1 MTDFF
6 IGIESPHGKDANA
19 APNNSNSNSNNFNAN
34 NNTNTNTT
42 TASSFLSAHGGA
54 RDDALD
60 QCSIHLPILGTP
72 VPADANGAH
81 GAAAARTGDASLTQP
96 PMLER
101 RTSDFLYPQKG
112 ARSRRRGAT
121 APDDASS
128 DMGPPLLGLEPR
140 VPRCFLP
147 YPFYNN
153 SFFARRLLRVSA
165 SLTVVMMLGVGVYYG
180 YRPKSLVLN
189 PDFPDDYGF
198 MLRSPEEVY
207 LLMAS
212 SCENMVGFS
221 ALVYHAF
228 PAIMLLGLP
237 GTGLRLFEPF
247 KREPL
252 IDAAGNR
259 QKVKRTFMF
268 QFCEAIGVWLLLFA
282 LLVMMYFWYMF
293 FNGGTFKC
301 VKPEVHVFAAGAV
314 LCYIAIFVVLS
325 YFARYREH
333 IKMQLG
339 AFKESDQTGDV
350 RKHLVDPATAEL
362 MTKRNKVISHIRKRL
377 YQAARLGDI
386 GELRDVLS
394 FAESRQSALPGFPMK
409 YYRDPSIFLGVFGHS
424 RKNPVHVAAYHGNIE
439 ALELLLGAGFEVNAL
454 DKFSRVRFSTGDLFW
469 YFAQFFISRPAVSDE
484 ENAVSVFKTTLVTPL
499 HCAVSTGQLEAVRWL
514 LAHGAEVGST
524 AKSSYRSERIPPIFL
539 AETPEVV
546 RELLEH
552 GANHLA
558 IPDPGFMNTLTVL
571 QLAYLRENHAVAHEL
586 EEWGCDVALTPIHAA
601 AARNDT
607 ATVRKYIRRGT
618 SVNCLGEHGY
628 CGMNRRT
635 PLHWAAVIGATE
647 TVDLLLEAGA
657 DPDFQDAR
665 GRTPL
670 HWAARLNHLD
680 IVRSLLAKNASPN
693 VVDEDHMTPIV
704 CAAFARRATRELFN
718 ELVTAGGDINYQL
731 PTNGDTA
738 FHIAVREENEEA
750 ALSILASGGNIM
762 KMNIEGLRP
771 LDCSTNTKLLFEI
784 KRAAGHRD
792 VMISYTHT
800 HAEFAK
806 KLRRSLEDAN
816 VTTWLDLMDPSG
828 IGGGAVWREEIA
840 RGITNAALVVCILT
854 EDYAQSEWCLKE
866 LALAKQVGTPILAVS
881 TEGVRLGEELQV
893 YLYTRQIIPF
903 EPCITETTRNVDN
916 PRQIEYLYDDA
927 KFRSQFRLLL
937 DGVRDEIEKRRN
949 ASISKNTDK
958 GATVE
963 ASIVANSVVGISK
976 MFQMWDAPDSQF
988 VFISH
993 GDRNSNF
1000 VTRLYKE
1007 LGARNIAYYGDRNVG
1022 NDQQGFEERIH
1033 RAKEAILKC
1042 TCFVVV
1048 LSKETMQNELVRD
1061 QLAFAEDK
1069 GRPIFP
1075 IVLNDLTIGDDK
1087 RYSLARTTF
1096 FHFLGDGFGFQGSFD
1111 ALFTSLTRHYDME
1124 KQQRL
1129 QQQEELVQN
1138 RRVGIGHGSAL
1149 VTNSSSSFVSNS
1161 SFVSFL
1167 HNTGPGGA
1175 DTVSSGSFISF
1186 GPNDAAQPA
1195 VTPLVSQLTPYVI
1208 AEHSEGVEIVT
1219 PEIPPAPQRS
1229 PADDHGALRLSALGR
1244 SSQGIADRGDSIRNL
1259 ESISSMESEERSRL
1273 DLVRM

>member
-1 MTDFF
+1 MGVQPRYTMT
-6 IGIESPHGKDANA
+6 EP
-19 APNNSNSNSNNFNAN
+19 
-34 NNTNTNTT
+34 TT
-42 TASSFLSAHGGA
+42 TAPSSLLSTASPSRKRRFMDVVLIAGDEELGQTASHRHDGQDDSAELARRVTFKRSKSSEHELEVLSIRTIDTSASSQASPLSIKSSPRGGDSPLSKTRPNMSASQTITLEMLRPHFEKPLAHVAQIFGICVTLLKKICRKNGLARWPHRQIIGLRKSIASMEQAIGHFEGARQESYAQQLQKQRKKLAALLEDPTKISLLGMDDDASPSGMDSVAAHPAQTPQPSLIPAAPHPAISHTHPSQQYGAMSPHDKQAANGNAATTSNQTTATSFLSAHGGA

-60 QCSIHLPILGTP
+60 QCSIHVPMLGTP
-72 VPADANGAH
+72 VPADANAH
-81 GAAAARTGDASLTQP
+81 GAAARTGDASLTQP

-101 RTSDFLYPQKG
+101 RTSEFMYPQKG
-112 ARSRRRGAT
+112 VRSRRRGAT
-121 APDDASS
+121 APDDAST
-128 DMGPPLLGLEPR
+128 DMGPLLLGVEPH
-140 VPRCFLP
+140 VPRCFLS
-147 YPFYNN
+147 YPFYHN

-180 YRPKSLVLN
+180 YRPRSLVLN
-189 PDFPDDYGF
+189 PDFPEDFGF

-228 PAIMLLGLP
+228 PAIIVLGLP
-237 GTGLRLFEPF
+237 GTGWRLFEPF

-252 IDAAGNR
+252 VDAAGNK
-259 QKVKRTFMF
+259 QKVKRTFLF
-268 QFCEAIGVWLLLFA
+268 QFCEAVGVWLLLFA
-282 LLVMMYFWYMF
+282 LLVMVYFWYMF

-301 VKPEVHVFAAGAV
+301 LKIEVHVFAAGAV
-314 LCYIAIFVVLS
+314 LCYITIFVVLS

-394 FAESRQSALPGFPMK
+394 FAQSRQNTLPGFPMK
-409 YYRDPSIFLGVFGHS
+409 YYRDPSIFFGVFGHS
-424 RKNPVHVAAYHGNIE
+424 RKNPLHVAAYHGNIE
-439 ALELLLGAGFEVNAL
+439 ALELLVEAGFEVNAL

-499 HCAVSTGQLEAVRWL
+499 HCAVATGQLEAVRWL
-514 LAHGAEVGST
+514 LAHGAEVGSR

-558 IPDPGFMNTLTVL
+558 IPDPGYMNTLTVL

-601 AARNDT
+601 AACNDT

-618 SVNCLGEHGY
+618 NVNCLGEHGY

-693 VVDEDHMTPIV
+693 VVDEDHMTPII
-704 CAAFARRATRELFN
+704 CAAFAPRATRELFG
-718 ELVTAGGDINYQL
+718 EIVAAGGDINYQL

-738 FHIAVREENEEA
+738 LHVAVREENEEA

-800 HAEFAK
+800 HTEFAK

-903 EPCITETTRNVDN
+903 EPCITETTRNADN

-949 ASISKNTDK
+949 AMITKNTSNN
-958 GATVE
+958 ATTTE

-976 MFQMWDAPDSQF
+976 MFQLWDAPDAQF

-993 GDRNSNF
+993 GDRNCNF

-1007 LGARNIAYYGDRNVG
+1007 LSARSIAYYGD
-1022 NDQQGFEERIH
+1022 H
-1033 RAKEAILKC
+1033 
-1042 TCFVVV
+1042 
-1048 LSKETMQNELVRD
+1048 
-1061 QLAFAEDK
+1061 AE
-1069 GRPIFP
+1069 
-1075 IVLNDLTIGDDK
+1075 
-1087 RYSLARTTF
+1087 
-1096 FHFLGDGFGFQGSFD
+1096 
-1111 ALFTSLTRHYDME
+1111 
-1124 KQQRL
+1124 
-1129 QQQEELVQN
+1129 
-1138 RRVGIGHGSAL
+1138 
-1149 VTNSSSSFVSNS
+1149 
-1161 SFVSFL
+1161 
-1167 HNTGPGGA
+1167 
-1175 DTVSSGSFISF
+1175 
-1186 GPNDAAQPA
+1186 
-1195 VTPLVSQLTPYVI
+1195 
-1208 AEHSEGVEIVT
+1208 
-1219 PEIPPAPQRS
+1219 
-1229 PADDHGALRLSALGR
+1229 
-1244 SSQGIADRGDSIRNL
+1244 
-1259 ESISSMESEERSRL
+1259 
-1273 DLVRM
+1273 